1 MPIRTRRS
9 SRMSSSKSEGCPTGP
24 NISRDEEFTGNVRR
38 RCIPVDCIPTCPT
51 CQEHNY
57 SFSIVKKSLKC
68 FGIIFIIAYL
78 ASYLGSCFQS
88 ENYPY
93 NDDIPSTAGAGQ
105 SSITAETN
113 GEKKLE
119 LAGSIDK
126 RIYDLEVQ
134 FNSLLNEVREIKEGM
149 NYHRGGCILS
159 VRNTKTYKEGVAQ
172 ISILGVPIMSFATDP
187 RAIIQASVVPGECWA
202 LGGDKGTVVMQLI
215 SQVLITHV
223 SLEHIS
229 AKLSPTGDISS
240 APKEFVLKGLASIDD
255 KVPHTYGTFM
265 YSNSG
270 PTLQTFTVQNPTPK
284 PYEIVE
290 FSVLSNHGNKEFT
303 CIYRVRI
310 HGKPAPKQDVKKK
323 SSV

>member
-1 MPIRTRRS
+1 
-9 SRMSSSKSEGCPTGP
+9 MSSSKSEGCPTGP

-119 LAGSIDK
+119 
-126 RIYDLEVQ
+126 
-134 FNSLLNEVREIKEGM
+134 
-149 NYHRGGCILS
+149 
-159 VRNTKTYKEGVAQ
+159 
-172 ISILGVPIMSFATDP
+172 
-187 RAIIQASVVPGECWA
+187 ASVVPGECWA